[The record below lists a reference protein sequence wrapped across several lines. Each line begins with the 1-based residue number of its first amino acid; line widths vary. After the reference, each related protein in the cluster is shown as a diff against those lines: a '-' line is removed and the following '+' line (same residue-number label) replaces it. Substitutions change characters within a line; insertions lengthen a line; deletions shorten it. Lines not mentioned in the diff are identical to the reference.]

1 MTTTKKDSIDFEK
14 QIEKLKTSDVPSF
27 DAGPFAHDL
36 KHHDDRGELDLT
48 RVIDKYKKDNIDLK
62 SQLVEKDSLLKGTR
76 SLVQDYLKAGY
87 KYAARVKELE
97 KISKAHQAQVGEQ
110 MVELKFQTTKA
121 NTLEKQVSEL
131 KKDNMKLA
139 QHIDD
144 LTNVKNKGEFGK

>member
-1 MTTTKKDSIDFEK
+1 MTTTKKDSIEFEK

-76 SLVQDYLKAGY
+76 SLVEDYLRAGY

-97 KISKAHQAQVGEQ
+97 KISKAHQAQFGEQ

-131 KKDNMKLA
+131 KKDNKKLA

>member
-1 MTTTKKDSIDFEK
+1 MTTTKKDSIEFEK

-48 RVIDKYKKDNIDLK
+48 KVIDKYKKDNIDLK

-131 KKDNMKLA
+131 KKDNKKLA

>member
-131 KKDNMKLA
+131 KKDNKKLA

-144 LTNVKNKGEFGK
+144 LTNFKNKGEFGK

>member
-1 MTTTKKDSIDFEK
+1 MTTTKKDSIEFEK
-14 QIEKLKTSDVPSF
+14 QLDKLKTRPDF
-27 DAGPFAHDL
+27 TEDL

-48 RVIDKYKKDNIDLK
+48 KVIDTYRKENIELK
-62 SQLVEKDSLLKGTR
+62 SQVAEKTSLLKGTR
-76 SLVQDYLKAGY
+76 KLVEEYIRAGY
-87 KYAARVKELE
+87 KYAARVKDLE
-97 KISKAHQAQVGEQ
+97 KISRAHQAQSGEQ

-131 KKDNMKLA
+131 KKDNKKLA

>member
-1 MTTTKKDSIDFEK
+1 MTTTKKDSIEFEK

-76 SLVQDYLKAGY
+76 SLVEDYLRAGY

-131 KKDNMKLA
+131 KKDNKKLA

>member
-1 MTTTKKDSIDFEK
+1 MTTTKKDSIEFEK

-131 KKDNMKLA
+131 KKDNKKLA

>member
-97 KISKAHQAQVGEQ
+97 KISKALQAQVGEQ

-131 KKDNMKLA
+131 KKDNKKLA

-144 LTNVKNKGEFGK
+144 LTNFKNKGEFGK

>member
-1 MTTTKKDSIDFEK
+1 MTTTKKDSIEFEK

-76 SLVQDYLKAGY
+76 SLVEDYLKAGY

>member
-1 MTTTKKDSIDFEK
+1 MVTTKKEAVDFEK
-14 QIEKLKTSDVPSF
+14 QLREIKSRPDFED
-27 DAGPFAHDL
+27 DL

-48 RVIDKYKKDNIDLK
+48 RLIDNYKKENMELK
-62 SQLVEKDSLLKGTR
+62 SELAQTKSLLKGTR
-76 SLVQDYLKAGY
+76 GIVEDYLKAGY

-131 KKDNMKLA
+131 KKDNKKLA

>member
-131 KKDNMKLA
+131 KKDNKKLA